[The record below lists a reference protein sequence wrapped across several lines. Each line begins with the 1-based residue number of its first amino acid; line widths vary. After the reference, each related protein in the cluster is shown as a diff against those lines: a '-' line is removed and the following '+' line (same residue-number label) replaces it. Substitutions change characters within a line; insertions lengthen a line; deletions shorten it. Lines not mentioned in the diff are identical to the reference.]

1 MSTHWRLAFWYAA
14 WVAAGAA
21 LIGVVIWSLYGG
33 AYTGAFLYGAGV
45 GIVSFVSMAGTVSL
59 LTGGS
64 GAFRKL
70 IGAASFI
77 ARYGFVA
84 AALGVPA
91 YLGLWPV
98 VVMLVG
104 CAGVYAAENVVLL
117 PRVLLAKS
125 DTVHSVREKV
135 ERRVEV

>member
-1 MSTHWRLAFWYAA
+1 MSSHWRLAFWYAA

-21 LIGVVIWSLYGG
+21 LTGAVVWSLYGA
-33 AYTGAFLYGAGV
+33 AYAGAFLYGAGV
-45 GIVSFVSMAGTVSL
+45 GIASFVSMAGTVSL

-64 GAFRKL
+64 GALGKV
-70 IGAASFI
+70 IGAASFV

-84 AALGVPA
+84 VALGVPA

-104 CAGVYAAENVVLL
+104 CAGVYLAENVVLL
-117 PRVLLAKS
+117 PRVLITKVE
-125 DTVHSVREKV
+125 TRHSVREKA
-135 ERRVEV
+135 ERRVEA